1 MEFITILSLFKKEM
15 PLYIRN
21 MRTLLVIEA
30 SPRGE
35 RSLSRGLTRRFVDAW
50 RANHPDGRVV
60 ERDLM
65 TTDLPYVTLPW
76 LGAYF
81 TPPHQHT
88 PEMKGL
94 LRLSDELVDELLA
107 ADDIAIGTPVY
118 NYNVPAVL
126 KAYIDHIVR
135 KGRTLGFAGEGLVH
149 GKQCTLLIASGGV
162 YTEGSPIRD
171 RDIATTYLRMILR
184 IIGIVDVAVVAG
196 GNAKAV
202 DMGETTREAFLQ
214 KFDAEIVAVAA
225 SSR

>member
-1 MEFITILSLFKKEM
+1 
-15 PLYIRN
+15 
-21 MRTLLVIEA
+21 MRTLLVVEA

-35 RSLSRGLTRRFVDAW
+35 RSMSRGLTARFVDAW
-50 RANHPDGRVV
+50 KNDHPEGRVV
-60 ERDLM
+60 QRDLM
-65 TTDLPYVTLPW
+65 KTELPFVNLPW

-81 TPPHQHT
+81 TPAEHLT

-94 LRLSDELVDELLA
+94 LRLSDELVAELLA

-135 KGRTLGFAGEGLVH
+135 KGKTLGFAGEGLVR
-149 GKQCTLLIASGGV
+149 GKKCTILMASGGT

-171 RDIATTYLRMILR
+171 RDIATTYLRLILKV
-184 IIGIVDVAVVAG
+184 IGIEQVTVVAG

-202 DMGETTREAFLQ
+202 DMGATTREAFLQ
-214 KFDAEIVAVAA
+214 KFDSEISAA
-225 SSR
+225 AKG